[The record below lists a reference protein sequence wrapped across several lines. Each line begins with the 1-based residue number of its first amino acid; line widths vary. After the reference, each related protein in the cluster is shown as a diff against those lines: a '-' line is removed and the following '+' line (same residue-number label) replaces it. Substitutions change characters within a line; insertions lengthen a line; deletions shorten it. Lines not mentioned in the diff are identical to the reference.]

1 MEKSIAKL
9 LQLQGAPMVDID
21 VFDGNPL
28 EFNYFLATFKE
39 VVEQKVDDPR
49 GRLTRLIKYTTG
61 EAKELIKNCIQE
73 NPSTGYLHA
82 MSLLKDHYGNEHFI
96 ARAYIQ
102 ELRKWEPL
110 KLGDSKSF
118 RKFFSFLIKCK
129 TCMAGGRYL
138 SELNFPDILQVLQS
152 KLPYNLQDKW
162 NRLAI
167 KLRTSGREANLRT
180 FCS

>member
-73 NPSTGYLHA
+73 DPSKGLFACYVTIER
-82 MSLLKDHYGNEHFI
+82 SL
-96 ARAYIQ
+96 
-102 ELRKWEPL
+102 W
-110 KLGDSKSF
+110 
-118 RKFFSFLIKCK
+118 
-129 TCMAGGRYL
+129 
-138 SELNFPDILQVLQS
+138 
-152 KLPYNLQDKW
+152 
-162 NRLAI
+162 
-167 KLRTSGREANLRT
+167 
-180 FCS
+180 